1 MYITVIY
8 LTDKSLCVNNR
19 PCDLKTQPAG
29 QGWQELA
36 RDALVSAKNL
46 LYN

>member
-8 LTDKSLCVNNR
+8 LTDKSLCVNR

-36 RDALVSAKNL
+36 RDSLVSDKNL
-46 LYN
+46 LYS